1 MKKIGI
7 VCAGDTELQPF
18 LPHIEEVKITE
29 HAMLRYYEGTIRRVP
44 VVALYSGVCK
54 VNAASATQILLDRF
68 AAHIVVNAGTAGS
81 MDDTVRL
88 FDTVIAERMAYHDVA
103 DDILTDFHP
112 WMPSVYFRADDRLLE
127 LAKRYAGQGKHPI
140 HFGLSVTGERFIEHE
155 ERDRIRRDGHPL
167 SVDMETASIAHVCY
181 VNRIPFLSV
190 RTVTDTPAEDGIAY
204 FEENCEK
211 ASGISAGIVMDLLE
225 PFAQIS

>member
-54 VNAASATQILLDRF
+54 VNAAIATQILLDRF

-81 MDDTVRL
+81 MDD
-88 FDTVIAERMAYHDVA
+88 
-103 DDILTDFHP
+103 
-112 WMPSVYFRADDRLLE
+112 
-127 LAKRYAGQGKHPI
+127 RYGC
-140 HFGLSVTGERFIEHE
+140 S
-155 ERDRIRRDGHPL
+155 
-167 SVDMETASIAHVCY
+167 
-181 VNRIPFLSV
+181 
-190 RTVTDTPAEDGIAY
+190 TP
-204 FEENCEK
+204 
-211 ASGISAGIVMDLLE
+211 
-225 PFAQIS
+225 

>member
-54 VNAASATQILLDRF
+54 VNAAIATQILLDRF

-140 HFGLSVTGERFIEHE
+140 HFGLTKRLP
-155 ERDRIRRDGHPL
+155 R
-167 SVDMETASIAHVCY
+167 
-181 VNRIPFLSV
+181 
-190 RTVTDTPAEDGIAY
+190 
-204 FEENCEK
+204 
-211 ASGISAGIVMDLLE
+211 
-225 PFAQIS
+225 